1 MLLGDCNKCST
12 NGTNSCGLD
21 LVGKQFPRTSQQ
33 STVCRDSLDAI
44 EVENGSHVFWQ
55 GHGVRP
61 CKVICDRNYV
71 LLTSQGRDDL
81 LQDETNELEI
91 IYLNFTPQ
99 WQQLPS

>member
-1 MLLGDCNKCST
+1 MQYKWNKQLWFRPGGKTVSPHIT
-12 NGTNSCGLD
+12 TGLCP
-21 LVGKQFPRTSQQ
+21 LSNR
-33 STVCRDSLDAI
+33 STVCRDSLDAV